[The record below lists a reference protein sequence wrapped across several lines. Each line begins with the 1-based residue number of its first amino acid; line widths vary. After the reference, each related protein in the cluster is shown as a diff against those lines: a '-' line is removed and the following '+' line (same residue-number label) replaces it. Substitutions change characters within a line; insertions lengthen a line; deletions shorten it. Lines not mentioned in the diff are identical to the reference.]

1 MTEKEMINMKFSVI
15 LCVEGIEGDETE
27 QEPSEEL
34 VMLLL
39 NLGRRFLLNCMFMC
53 FCMYDIS

>member
-34 VMLLL
+34 VMLY
-39 NLGRRFLLNCMFMC
+39 C
-53 FCMYDIS
+53 